1 MTAIIHPDGLQSPV
15 HTCSRLFFTRKFFE
29 ARDIGCYDGKMWTLY
44 WPPTKKSGRF
54 GIGPAPFGSPVRFG
68 VHLCGCLLRYDCAAC
83 DDHAIWRL
91 GPFYFDPE
99 YILGEWPD

>member
-15 HTCSRLFFTRKFFE
+15 HKCSRLFFTREFFE
-29 ARDIGCYDGKMWTLY
+29 SRDSGCYDGKMWRLY
-44 WPPTKKSGRF
+44 WPPEF
-54 GIGPAPFGSPVRFG
+54 GMGAVPFSSPARFG
-68 VHLCGCLLRYDCAAC
+68 VHLCGCLLRY